1 MEDNPPPSVLRPDL
15 IPLPLSPFLARRM
28 NKLAPAPTSTSHL
41 SQSNLTVEE
50 QQTPTRARTYRSEA
64 NGSDGRYGREELE
77 IGIGGLLGIPKVDV
91 KTPFKKRVK
100 EDPATSY
107 GSDDKEL
114 ESITLEVPKLGS
126 RPKPDLNSSSSLD
139 SVPVHEQDLF
149 LNSTSTNSPTKDA
162 CVPSTLEATPVK
174 LYQPQPLELK
184 SASPSSEPIDVN
196 ILSVDIDKPNV
207 ESAVNIQIQ
216 VEPPT
221 KRRDPGQ
228 SYGHGRSPSRRE
240 YLGLGLGVGLGLEA
254 KVEGMS
260 SPKKSQPVRT
270 ADASPEEVASSTP
283 GSKTRDDTYPEQVED
298 TLPEP
303 TTSAC
308 MNPPSKVQSTST
320 SISSSSSSEEGEVT
334 GTVIRS
340 GRSKSR
346 EDTLIVSPRPGTSTS
361 GHDDTLLTGSE
372 PEVEEV
378 KHTNPSSPKKRE
390 TNSKHDNL
398 QVNSMYSPENLGV
411 GDKSTF
417 LPDTPGIRRDAWML
431 NESCLLTRTE
441 LGGTEL
447 GQIGDDSVI
456 FLSKFDQFTEQEGEN
471 QEKAGRASEITL
483 GDTSLDLGQQMDLG
497 SSILGSNLMNEDKEM
512 REALGMVDM
521 TMIGDETTME
531 GLPVV
536 RPSRKVRGM
545 ETLVEVPTPRPA
557 DSTASVRRSPQKIDK
572 DKTNGISVGTSKGTT
587 SRARAG
593 LLAPPANMDNAY
605 ETLDLKTMLQRTSIL
620 PKDMYGVGKDG
631 KPEWRGDLSVTEL
644 MKEDN
649 PFIATAEEQE
659 RASRRIRWVVRG
671 QSACKIVE
679 LTCKIIAEMNV
690 LARRTDG
697 HSTLFNRPTTQAG
710 PSRSAGQSLRNIFSS
725 GSPGSPTKPA
735 PEPRAMNEVE
745 RELSR
750 MTSTDATQPSRLVF
764 QLDPTLSKD
773 GLKKVDQQAKADE
786 ARGTKLKA
794 WEDAK
799 RWTFV
804 MDNMAW
810 ARKKQ
815 AEGLLHGEQLE
826 KVLKM

>member
-28 NKLAPAPTSTSHL
+28 NKLTPTPTSTSHL
-41 SQSNLTVEE
+41 SQSNLAIDE
-50 QQTPTRARTYRSEA
+50 QQTPTRARTYKLKA
-64 NGSDGRYGREELE
+64 IGSDERYGREELE
-77 IGIGGLLGIPKVDV
+77 IGIGGLLGVPKVDV
-91 KTPFKKRVK
+91 RTPFKKRVK
-100 EDPATSY
+100 EDLARNHETDGLDS
-107 GSDDKEL
+107 
-114 ESITLEVPKLGS
+114 ESMVLEVPKLGFRS
-126 RPKPDLNSSSSLD
+126 EPDVD
-139 SVPVHEQDLF
+139 
-149 LNSTSTNSPTKDA
+149 STSSPDSTSNQQQDPFLQSTSAINTVKA
-162 CVPSTLEATPVK
+162 PSIQSTL
-174 LYQPQPLELK
+174 QPSLAEHNDAQLR
-184 SASPSSEPIDVN
+184 SASPSSEPIDVDMRN
-196 ILSVDIDKPNV
+196 GHVHESNV
-207 ESAVNIQIQ
+207 ESGVNIQIQ

-228 SYGHGRSPSRRE
+228 SCGHGRSPSGRE
-240 YLGLGLGVGLGLEA
+240 HLGLGLGAGMRSEA
-254 KVEGMS
+254 KVEGIR

-270 ADASPEEVASSTP
+270 ADASPEEVACSTS
-283 GSKTRDDTYPEQVED
+283 GSKTRGDTYPEQVED
-298 TLPEP
+298 ALTEP

-308 MNPPSKVQSTST
+308 MEPPSEVQSTST
-320 SISSSSSSEEGEVT
+320 SISSSSSSREGKVP
-334 GTVIRS
+334 GTVILS
-340 GRSKSR
+340 GRSGSR
-346 EDTLIVSPRPGTSTS
+346 EGVATASRPGTSTS
-361 GHDDTLLTGSE
+361 DHDDNATNTGSGSE
-372 PEVEEV
+372 YEVNHV
-378 KHTNPSSPKKRE
+378 KSIKTSSPRKPEPDPKRD
-390 TNSKHDNL
+390 TL
-398 QVNSMYSPENLGV
+398 QVTSMYSPENQGV

-456 FLSKFDQFTEQEGEN
+456 FVPKGDQSAGTRRESE
-471 QEKAGRASEITL
+471 EKAGRASEITL
-483 GDTSLDLGQQMDLG
+483 GDTSLDLGQQMNLG

-512 REALGMVDM
+512 REALGRVDM

-536 RPSRKVRGM
+536 RPARKVRGM

-557 DSTASVRRSPQKIDK
+557 ESTATVKRSPHKVKNI
-572 DKTNGISVGTSKGTT
+572 NGNAAETSKGTI
-587 SRARAG
+587 SRAGAG
-593 LLAPPANMDNAY
+593 LLAAPVNMDNAY

-659 RASRRIRWVVRG
+659 RASRRIRWVVHG

-679 LTCKIIAEMNV
+679 LTCNIIAEMNV

-750 MTSTDATQPSRLVF
+750 MTSTDTTQPSRLVF
-764 QLDPTLSKD
+764 HLDPTLSKD

-810 ARKKQ
+810 ARKMQ